1 MTMYVLTPE
10 TKGTAMKLKHLTRQ
24 GNSLAV
30 IIDKPILDMLDITEQ
45 TPLKLNVDG
54 RKIILEP
61 LSKEEVE
68 RRSTTATDKVE
79 KKFGRMF
86 KRLAQK

>member
-1 MTMYVLTPE
+1 
-10 TKGTAMKLKHLTRQ
+10 MKIKHLTRQ

-30 IIDKPILDMLDITEQ
+30 IIDRPILDMADINEQ

-61 LSKEEVE
+61 LSEEEIERRFSASASKVE
-68 RRSTTATDKVE
+68 RR
-79 KKFGRMF
+79 FGRMF
-86 KRLAQK
+86 KNLAKK

>member
-1 MTMYVLTPE
+1 
-10 TKGTAMKLKHLTRQ
+10 MKIKHLTRQ
-24 GNSLAV
+24 GNSFAV
-30 IIDKPILDMLDITEQ
+30 IIDRTVLDLTDIDEK

-61 LSKEEVE
+61 LTEKEMEQRFTASADKVE
-68 RRSTTATDKVE
+68 RR
-79 KKFGRMF
+79 FGRMF